1 MSLIQQSRGAEQ
13 PSAWAI
19 GLFAFSVA
27 AVLGAFALIALVP

>member
-1 MSLIQQSRGAEQ
+1 MSVTQDPRAAER

-19 GLFAFSVA
+19 GMFAFSVA